1 MNTVTFEGKV
11 VTGKGDGKKYIQL
24 PWVRYQFERKLGY
37 VPFFGTLNIRLNK
50 KSVWKKR
57 ELKPPKAL
65 TICPAEGYC
74 VGLVFPA
81 NICGLECAILL
92 PQVEGYSEDL
102 LEVIAPVCLRE
113 ALSVKDGDLVSV
125 TMCI

>member
-11 VTGKGDGKKYIQL
+11 VSGEGNGKKYIQL

-37 VPFFGTLNIRLNK
+37 VPFFGTLNIKLNK
-50 KSVWKKR
+50 KSAWNKT
-57 ELKPPKAL
+57 ELEPSKAYS
-65 TICPAEGYC
+65 IFPVKGCC
-74 VGLVFPA
+74 VGLFFPA

-92 PQVEGYSEDL
+92 PQVKGYSEYL

-113 ALSVKDGDLVSV
+113 ALNLKDGDVVSV
-125 TMCI
+125 TVCI